1 MGSTAAITAI
11 AVALAQLEAQD
22 KLEGPY
28 ERALG
33 KLSIRFS
40 LLHLT
45 LEQFS
50 WDVWGVNV
58 PLASIIT
65 KNLTTKHLVE
75 KLRTSADLVISLK
88 EEGQNFFPS

>member
-1 MGSTAAITAI
+1 MIAMGSIAAIA
-11 AVALAQLEAQD
+11 AVAAALAELEAQD

-50 WDVWGVNV
+50 WDVWGVYTA
-58 PLASIIT
+58 LASILT
-65 KNLTTKHLVE
+65 KDLPTKHLVE
-75 KLRTSADLVISLK
+75 KLRASADIVIIR
-88 EEGQNFFPS
+88 